1 VTDEARPRRNQSA
14 GDLVRSL
21 AIVLVVV
28 AVVLMLST
36 RDHAAVVTTVDPAV
50 SVAEARTQASYPV
63 LAPVGLG
70 TKWRPTSVRVTRNGA
85 ALEWHMGF
93 VTPKED
99 YAGLEQS
106 DGPPGVFLDR
116 FAADAKPTGV
126 VRIGDRSWR
135 RLEGGH
141 PEPRALLL
149 REGPVTTLVVGS
161 AAWSELDALAA
172 ALRTG

>member
-1 VTDEARPRRNQSA
+1 M
-14 GDLVRSL
+14 RSL
-21 AIVLVVV
+21 AIVLAVV

-50 SVAEARTQASYPV
+50 SLAEARSQAGYPV

-70 TKWRPTSVRVTRNGA
+70 TRWRPTSVRVRRNGA
-85 ALEWHMGF
+85 ALEWHIGY
-93 VTPKED
+93 VTPRGD

-106 DGPPGVFLDR
+106 DGPPGVFLDG
-116 FAADAKPTGV
+116 FASGGKPTGV

-135 RLEGGH
+135 RLEGGR

-149 REGPVTTLVVGS
+149 REGPVTTLVVGG